1 MAISSIFFRVLLLL
15 LTISDLFVQNHGQN
29 FGINY
34 GRIANNLP
42 SPSHVSVLL
51 KSLNVSRIKLYD
63 ANPNVLS
70 SFSNS
75 NVEFIIGLG
84 NELLQTMRDPSKAQI
99 WIQQNVQPYISTTKI
114 TSINVGNEILGSND
128 VGNMINLLPA
138 MQSVYNALVTLGLSQ
153 QVTVT
158 TAHSYNIL
166 SNSFPPSNGAFR
178 QDLIQY
184 IQPLLSFQA
193 QIKSPFFINAYPFFA
208 YKDDPDHVSLNYVL
222 FQQNP
227 GSIDPNTNL
236 HYDNML
242 YAQID
247 AVYAAIKALGHTD
260 IEVKISETDFVH
272 QFYHL
277 HTSILGVC
285 LGAFKIVMRKRS
297 KPRNFK
303 RTILCKKDLLKKYDG
318 VVAYNMQLRKF

>member
-1 MAISSIFFRVLLLL
+1 MPYSSDIIKIF
-15 LTISDLFVQNHGQN
+15 FVQNHGQN

-42 SPSHVSVLL
+42 SLSHVSIIL
-51 KSLNVSRIKLYD
+51 KSLNVNRIKLYD

-84 NELLQTMRDPSKAQI
+84 NELLQTMRDPSKAQT
-99 WIQQNVQPYISTTKI
+99 WIQQNVQSYISKTKI
-114 TSINVGNEILGSND
+114 TSINVGNEIVGSND
-128 VGNMINLLPA
+128 VGNIIHLLPA

-158 TAHSYNIL
+158 TTLSYNIL
-166 SNSFPPSNGAFR
+166 SNSFPPSNSAFR
-178 QDLIQY
+178 KYLIQY

-208 YKDDPDHVSLNYVL
+208 YKDDPDHALLNYVL

-227 GSIDPNTNL
+227 GYIDPNTNL
-236 HYDNML
+236 HYVNLL

-247 AVYAAIKALGHTD
+247 VVYAQK
-260 IEVKISETDFVH
+260 K
-272 QFYHL
+272 
-277 HTSILGVC
+277 C
-285 LGAFKIVMRKRS
+285 LLVFRSCCNMNENLEMMCFENRFHMIRLCCEIVEENS
-297 KPRNFK
+297 
-303 RTILCKKDLLKKYDG
+303 
-318 VVAYNMQLRKF
+318 